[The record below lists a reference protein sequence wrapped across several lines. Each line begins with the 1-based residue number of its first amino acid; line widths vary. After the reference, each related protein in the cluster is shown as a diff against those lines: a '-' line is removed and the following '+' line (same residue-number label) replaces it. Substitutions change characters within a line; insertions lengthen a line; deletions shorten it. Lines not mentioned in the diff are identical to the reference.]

1 MKALLVSFNDAVGIK
16 VLYCLSQYCEKVDVA
31 VRSADSS
38 LRFSRHTSQFIT
50 LPSADGRLDVDAAVA
65 AINAHIEARA
75 IDVLIPDYQVSMAFL
90 HDNASR
96 LAAPVFAPSKM
107 ETMDRIHNK
116 WTFYE
121 TLRDAGLA
129 TPRTVLLSA
138 REELTPDFVE
148 EVGFP
153 LLVKPLEGEA
163 GHGIV
168 TFKDFAAL
176 ERYLSTPGPYRDLPL
191 LLQQHIPGVDIDYS
205 AVKLD
210 GRILAYDVVEHGDFD
225 VRVFRDEP
233 RVAELGEA
241 ILKAFDYDGVAHID
255 MRIDER
261 NNEVLAIECN
271 PRFWFTVTASLWQG
285 TNFPALAI
293 RAALGEEVP
302 AATTKPGMYYL
313 PSHVIK
319 NLATPWR
326 LGSMSRQ
333 NWGGFFQAVS
343 DPLPHLISKY
353 RSS

>member
-16 VLYCLSQYCEKVDVA
+16 VLYCLSQSCETVDVA
-31 VRSADSS
+31 VRSGGSS
-38 LRFSRHTSQFIT
+38 LRFSRHTSDFRT
-50 LPSADGRLDVDAAVA
+50 LPSVNGSLDVDAAVA
-65 AINAHIEARA
+65 AMNAHIESRS

-96 LAAPVFAPSKM
+96 LAAPVFAPTKM
-107 ETMDRIHNK
+107 ETMDHIHNK
-116 WTFYE
+116 WSFYE

-129 TPRTVLLSA
+129 TPRTIRLSA
-138 REELTPDFVE
+138 RDELTPDFVE

-168 TFKDFAAL
+168 TFDDFAAL
-176 ERYLSTPGPYRDLPL
+176 ERYVSTPGPYRDLPL

-210 GRILAYDVVEHGDFD
+210 GRVLAYDVVEHGDFD
-225 VRVFRDEP
+225 VRLFRDEP
-233 RVAELGEA
+233 RVAQLGES
-241 ILKAFDYDGVAHID
+241 ILKAFGYDGVAHID
-255 MRIDER
+255 MRIDKR
-261 NNEVLAIECN
+261 NGEVLAIECN

-285 TNFPALAI
+285 TNFPALAV

-302 AATTKPGMYYL
+302 QATTKPGEYYL
-313 PSHVIK
+313 PSHVIR

-333 NWGGFFQAVS
+333 NWRGFFQAVG
-343 DPLPHLISKY
+343 DPLPHLMSKFH
-353 RSS
+353 